1 MTPSGPTYDEQ
12 KADTSSVGTGIV
24 MLGSVLIGLLLL
36 AMVVAF
42 IMTVYQA
49 PHLGRLRDA
58 NVLVQLFANL
68 VVAFYAF
75 PAFTRTKRR
84 AFLALG
90 FAALIFAYAAI
101 FNVLASAVLTQTS
114 RLQTQSYYA
123 AIYVSNIIALLLYAY
138 GIVSLARSTKTSDH
152 RSA

>member
-1 MTPSGPTYDEQ
+1 MMPSEPTSDEQ

-36 AMVVAF
+36 TMVVAF

-49 PHLGRLRDA
+49 PHLSRLRDA

-101 FNVLASAVLTQTS
+101 FIVLASASLTQAS
-114 RLQTQSYYA
+114 RSQAQSYYA

-138 GIVSLARSTKTSDH
+138 GIVSLARSTKTS
-152 RSA
+152 

>member
-1 MTPSGPTYDEQ
+1 MMPSDPTYDEQ

-36 AMVVAF
+36 TMVVAF

-58 NVLVQLFANL
+58 NVLVQIFANL

-101 FNVLASAVLTQTS
+101 FNVLASVALAQTS
-114 RLQTQSYYA
+114 RSQAQWYYA
-123 AIYVSNIIALLLYAY
+123 TIHASNIVALLLYAY

-152 RSA
+152 KSA

>member
-1 MTPSGPTYDEQ
+1 
-12 KADTSSVGTGIV
+12 

-36 AMVVAF
+36 TMVIAF

-49 PHLGRLRDA
+49 PHLSRLRDA
-58 NVLVQLFANL
+58 GVLVQLFANL

-75 PAFTRTKRR
+75 PAFTRTKKR

-90 FAALIFAYAAI
+90 FAALIFAYAVI
-101 FNVLASAVLTQTS
+101 FIVLAAAALTQTS
-114 RLQTQSYYA
+114 RSQAQSYYA
-123 AIYVSNIIALLLYAY
+123 AIYVSDIIALLLYTY

>member
-1 MTPSGPTYDEQ
+1 MTPSDPTSDEQ
-12 KADTSSVGTGIV
+12 EADTSSIGTGIV
-24 MLGSVLIGLLLL
+24 MLGSVLIGVLLLT
-36 AMVVAF
+36 MVVAF

-49 PHLGRLRDA
+49 PHLSRLRDA

-68 VVAFYAF
+68 AAAFYAL

-101 FNVLASAVLTQTS
+101 FIVVASAALTQTS
-114 RLQTQSYYA
+114 RSQAQSYYA

-138 GIVSLARSTKTSDH
+138 GIVSLARSTKTSQ
-152 RSA
+152 SGG

>member
-1 MTPSGPTYDEQ
+1 
-12 KADTSSVGTGIV
+12 

-36 AMVVAF
+36 TMVVAF

-49 PHLGRLRDA
+49 PHLSRLRDA

-75 PAFTRTKRR
+75 PAFIRAKRR

-90 FAALIFAYAAI
+90 FAALIFAYGAI
-101 FNVLASAVLTQTS
+101 FSVLASAALAQT
-114 RLQTQSYYA
+114 
-123 AIYVSNIIALLLYAY
+123 
-138 GIVSLARSTKTSDH
+138 
-152 RSA
+152 

>member
-1 MTPSGPTYDEQ
+1 MTPSDATYDAQ
-12 KADTSSVGTGIV
+12 KADTSSAGTGIV

-36 AMVVAF
+36 LIVVAF

-49 PHLGRLRDA
+49 PRLSRLRDA
-58 NVLVQLFANL
+58 DVLVQLFANL

-84 AFLALG
+84 AFVALG
-90 FAALIFAYAAI
+90 FAALMFAYAAI
-101 FNVLASAVLTQTS
+101 FTVLASAALSQTS
-114 RLQTQSYYA
+114 RSQAQWYYA
-123 AIYVSNIIALLLYAY
+123 TIHASGIVGLLLYAY
-138 GIVSLARSTKTSDH
+138 GAVSLARSASASDR

>member
-1 MTPSGPTYDEQ
+1 MPSDPTYDEQ

-24 MLGSVLIGLLLL
+24 MLGIVLIGVLLLT
-36 AMVVAF
+36 MVVAF
-42 IMTVYQA
+42 VMTVYQA
-49 PHLGRLRDA
+49 PHLSRLRDA
-58 NVLVQLFANL
+58 NVLVQLSANL

-90 FAALIFAYAAI
+90 FAALIFAYTAI
-101 FNVLASAVLTQTS
+101 FIVLASATLTQTS
-114 RLQTQSYYA
+114 RSQAQLYYA
-123 AIYVSNIIALLLYAY
+123 AIYVSNIIALLLYVY

-152 RSA
+152 RST

>member
-1 MTPSGPTYDEQ
+1 MHDEQ

-36 AMVVAF
+36 TMVLAF

-49 PHLGRLRDA
+49 PHLSRLRDA
-58 NVLVQLFANL
+58 NVLVQIFANL

-75 PAFTRTKRR
+75 PAFTRTIRR

-90 FAALIFAYAAI
+90 FAVLIFAYAAI
-101 FNVLASAVLTQTS
+101 FIVLTSAALTQTS
-114 RLQTQSYYA
+114 RSQAQSYYA
-123 AIYVSNIIALLLYAY
+123 AIYASNIVALLLYAY
-138 GIVSLARSTKTSDH
+138 GIVSLERTAKTSDH

>member
-1 MTPSGPTYDEQ
+1 MTPSDPTYDEQ

-36 AMVVAF
+36 TMVVAF

-49 PHLGRLRDA
+49 PHLSRLRDA

-90 FAALIFAYAAI
+90 FTALIFAYAAI
-101 FNVLASAVLTQTS
+101 FNVLASAALTQTS
-114 RLQTQSYYA
+114 RSLAQWYYA
-123 AIYVSNIIALLLYAY
+123 AIYASNIVALLLYAY

>member
-1 MTPSGPTYDEQ
+1 
-12 KADTSSVGTGIV
+12 

-36 AMVVAF
+36 TMVIAF

-49 PHLGRLRDA
+49 PHLSRLRDA
-58 NVLVQLFANL
+58 GVLVQLFANL

-75 PAFTRTKRR
+75 PAFTRTKKR

-101 FNVLASAVLTQTS
+101 FIVLAAAALTQTS
-114 RLQTQSYYA
+114 RSQAQSYYA
-123 AIYVSNIIALLLYAY
+123 AIYVSDIIALLLYTY

>member
-1 MTPSGPTYDEQ
+1 MHSDPTYDEQ
-12 KADTSSVGTGIV
+12 KADTSSVGTGII
-24 MLGSVLIGLLLL
+24 MLGSVLIGVLLLT
-36 AMVVAF
+36 MVVAF

-49 PHLGRLRDA
+49 PHLSRLRDA

-101 FNVLASAVLTQTS
+101 FNVLASAALAQTS
-114 RLQTQSYYA
+114 RSQAQWYYA
-123 AIYVSNIIALLLYAY
+123 TIYASNIVALLLYAY
-138 GIVSLARSTKTSDH
+138 GIVSLARSTKTSE
-152 RSA
+152 RTSA